1 MSELYQ
7 PSQMIDTHQH
17 LWKPSERRYEWLDAA
32 GLSLNADFGPEDVAA
47 DVAAA
52 GITATVLVQA
62 ADSYEDTMYMLS
74 VAARAP
80 VVRGV
85 VAWAPLDRTAE
96 AEAALD
102 LYAASPLVRGVR
114 VLNHNYAD
122 PRWLLRD
129 EVDAGLR
136 LLALR
141 GLALDVV
148 SVLPEH
154 LIVLAELAQRHPE
167 LTLVLDHMAK
177 PDIAGKG
184 WEPWAS
190 LLAEV
195 AARPNVSVKL
205 SGLNTASAPGWTW
218 NDWLPYVDHAVEHFG
233 SERIMLG
240 SDWPVATLSGDF
252 AGVWTAQRE
261 VIGHLTHEQQDDIL
275 FRSAIRAYSLDA
287 S

>member
-1 MSELYQ
+1 MTELYHPQ
-7 PSQMIDTHQH
+7 QMIDTHQH

-32 GLSLNADFGPEDVAA
+32 GLPLNADFGPEDVAA
-47 DVAAA
+47 EVAAA
-52 GITATVLVQA
+52 GITTTVLVQA
-62 ADSYEDTMYMLS
+62 ADSYEDTFYMLS
-74 VAARAP
+74 VAARVP

-85 VAWAPLDRTAE
+85 VAWAPLDRAAE

-102 LYAASPLVRGVR
+102 LYVASPVVRAIR

-122 PRWLLRD
+122 PRWLLRRD
-129 EVDAGLR
+129 VDAALR
-136 LLALR
+136 LLAPR

-154 LIVLAELAQRHPE
+154 LIMLAELAQRHPE
-167 LTLVLDHMAK
+167 LTIVLDHLAK

-184 WEPWAS
+184 WEPWAT
-190 LLAEV
+190 LIADV

-205 SGLNTASAPGWTW
+205 SGLNTASAPGWTFS
-218 NDWLPYVDHAVEHFG
+218 DWLPYVDHVVEHFG

-240 SDWPVATLSGDF
+240 SDWPVSTLAGDF
-252 AGVWTAQRE
+252 AGVWKAQRE
-261 VIGHLTHEQQDDIL
+261 VIAHLTHAQQDDIL
-275 FRSAIRAYSLDA
+275 FRTAIRAYSLGD